1 MKDKRI
7 LHFLIKV
14 LYNYLLMKQ
23 QMVCELKDENINV
36 FSGAGYYSRVENT
49 IRGTKF
55 ELVEW
60 MKLIAN
66 RRQIL

>member
-1 MKDKRI
+1 
-7 LHFLIKV
+7 
-14 LYNYLLMKQ
+14 MKQ